1 MGNRRRHRRV
11 TFLKEMEIS
20 CHDKKTVKAL
30 AVNISRSGLVVYCKQ
45 PLEPGKEISLNLP
58 FVDEYN
64 VDRTEAIIG
73 DICWIKPLE
82 DFYATGIQFRLLNEH
97 DHFML
102 LAYLNYAEWFEKPRI
117 NE

>member
-1 MGNRRRHRRV
+1 MGNRRRHKRV
-11 TFLKEMEIS
+11 SFLKEMEIL
-20 CHDKKTVKAL
+20 CPKKEAVKAL
-30 AVNISRSGLVVYCKQ
+30 AVNISRSGIVTYCNR
-45 PLEPGKEISLNLP
+45 PLNVGDEIALKLS

-73 DICWIKPLE
+73 DVCWIKPLE
-82 DFYATGIQFRLLNEH
+82 DFYAVGIEFRSINEH

-102 LAYLNYAEWFEKPRI
+102 LAFLNYAEGFERPCI